1 MMNPLTR
8 SAYAAD
14 VRHLVQFFGIDG
26 VLECDTPAEWA
37 RIEHA
42 LTARDSHTPDEA
54 MALRIVR
61 ALLNDES
68 EQQPS

>member
-1 MMNPLTR
+1 MNTLTR
-8 SAYAAD
+8 AAYAAD
-14 VRHLVQFFGIDG
+14 VRHLVQFSGIDG
-26 VLECDTPAEWA
+26 VLQCDTPAEWA

-61 ALLNDES
+61 ALRNKNES
-68 EQQPS
+68 EQP

>member
-1 MMNPLTR
+1 MNTLTCA
-8 SAYAAD
+8 AYAAD
-14 VRHLVQFFGIDG
+14 VRHLVQFSDIAG
-26 VLECDTPAEWA
+26 VLACDTPAEWA

-68 EQQPS
+68 EQQP

>member
-1 MMNPLTR
+1 MNTLTR
-8 SAYAAD
+8 SAYAA
-14 VRHLVQFFGIDG
+14 G
-26 VLECDTPAEWA
+26 VLACDTPDEWA

-42 LTARDSHTPDEA
+42 LTARENCTPDEA

-68 EQQPS
+68 EQQP

>member
-1 MMNPLTR
+1 MNPLTR
-8 SAYAAD
+8 AAYAAD
-14 VRHLVQFFGIDG
+14 VRHLVQFSSIAG

-68 EQQPS
+68 EQQP